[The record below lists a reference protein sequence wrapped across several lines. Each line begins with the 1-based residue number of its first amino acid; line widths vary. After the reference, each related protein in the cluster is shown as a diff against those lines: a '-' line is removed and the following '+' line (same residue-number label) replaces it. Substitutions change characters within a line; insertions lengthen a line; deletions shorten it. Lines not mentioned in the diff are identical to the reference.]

1 MRVNHTSHQ
10 DIDMKLLLLL
20 LHVSLAFIHPI
31 HRYSSHIQRIQQIH
45 STIDPS
51 IISTNINIETTL
63 IDNNNN
69 NNIDENKLE
78 VYINNLK
85 QSPILYKFI
94 LEKFENER
102 IRKELSFALFIEYN
116 IISFLAIMIR
126 SDPQLRW
133 NDFSPEIKHILCNI
147 IEIDLSNN
155 NDIIHT
161 IDLMWCLGKLYIDF
175 PTLPESLR
183 RVIVQILANTP
194 PEVIKRDTSRL
205 IYGISN
211 MKLKWFNLPKIA
223 KDNIYSMI
231 IYNMPYM
238 NEREV
243 INVVYALGKLECI
256 WYKFPEVRDVIIG
269 SIQRVISI
277 LGRISFSNL
286 IW

>member
-1 MRVNHTSHQ
+1 
-10 DIDMKLLLLL
+10 MKILLSL

-31 HRYSSHIQRIQQIH
+31 HRYSSHIQRIQQIY
-45 STIDPS
+45 STLDPLIS
-51 IISTNINIETTL
+51 STNINSETTL
-63 IDNNNN
+63 IDNNNI
-69 NNIDENKLE
+69 NIDDSNKLE
-78 VYINNLK
+78 EYINNLK

-94 LEKFENER
+94 LERFENER

-116 IISFLAIMIR
+116 IISFLAIIIR

-147 IEIDLSNN
+147 LEIDLSNDD
-155 NDIIHT
+155 DIIHT
-161 IDLMWCLGKLYIDF
+161 IDLIWCLGKLYIDF
-175 PTLPESLR
+175 PTLPETLR
-183 RVIVQILANTP
+183 KVIVQILANTP

-223 KDNIYSMI
+223 KDNLYSMI
-231 IYNMPYM
+231 VYNMPYM

-243 INVVYALGKLECI
+243 INIVYALGKLECI
-256 WYKFPEVRDVIIG
+256 WYKLPEVKEVIIDN
-269 SIQRVISI
+269 IQRVISI